1 MTHILAISGSP
12 SRSSHTALLVEHS
25 IDRLSVTGFDASHLE
40 VRRLPA
46 EELLRGQAEAP
57 ELSRAVDA
65 VALADGIIVATPVY
79 KASYTGLLKTFLDL
93 LPQSALAG
101 KTVLPLVTG
110 GTVAHL
116 LAIDYA
122 LRPVLT
128 ALGARHVVGGC
139 FLLDRDIERRPDG
152 GAYQCPAS
160 ELRLFEVIDEFVE
173 SLPTR
178 TGSLAPSRI

>member
-1 MTHILAISGSP
+1 MTHILAVSGSP
-12 SRSSHTALLVEHS
+12 SRGSHTALLVEHT

-46 EELLRGQAEAP
+46 DELLRGQAEAP
-57 ELSRAVDA
+57 EISRAVDA
-65 VALADGIIVATPVY
+65 VALADGIIVATPVV
-79 KASYTGLLKTFLDL
+79 KASYTGLLKTFLDV
-93 LPQSALAG
+93 LPRSALSG

-139 FLLDRDIERRPDG
+139 FLLDRDIARRPDG
-152 GAYQCPAS
+152 GALVQPVS
-160 ELRLFEVIDEFVE
+160 EARLFDVIDEFIE
-173 SLPTR
+173 SLPAR
-178 TGSLAPSRI
+178 TAVTAPTGA